1 MEALEY
7 RIANVESFT
16 RQLAMI
22 QNMQTSLMQDMSLI
36 KRPENPNIELEAKL
50 KEIEAGLTAK
60 IQASVEEQF
69 RAKFEDETKAFKD
82 KVLSDMRSIL
92 DELNKNAPIDKLKS
106 DRLQRARNRCFAQ
119 ILGDSK
125 LDFYKI
131 YINYVNHEFANA
143 YHKRFGV
150 VTYAGITNAQ
160 FEDAI
165 NFTTLYKLPKS
176 MDHYRDL
183 AKTDYAAGK
192 FDTNL
197 RRKRAYESYFGITPT
212 V

>member
-7 RIANVESFT
+7 RVANVESFA
-16 RQLAMI
+16 RQLALI
-22 QNMQTSLMQDMSLI
+22 QNMQTSLMQDMSLM
-36 KRPENPNIELEAKL
+36 KKPENSNVELEAKL

-60 IQASVEEQF
+60 IQASIEEQF

-82 KVLSDMRSIL
+82 KVLSDMRRTIE
-92 DELNKNAPIDKLKS
+92 ELTKNAPIDKLKS
-106 DRLQRARNRCFAQ
+106 DRLQKARNRCFAK
-119 ILGDSK
+119 ILGDSQS
-125 LDFYKI
+125 DFYKV
-131 YINYVNHEFANA
+131 YINYVNHEFADA

-150 VTYAGITNAQ
+150 VTYSGITNAQ
-160 FEDAI
+160 FGDAI
-165 NFTTLYKLPKS
+165 DFTSHYKLPKS

-183 AKTDYAAGK
+183 AKTEYAAGK

-197 RRKRAYESYFGITPT
+197 RRKRAYESYFGIAPT